1 MTRSHPEEEE
11 QEEER
16 GKVRTFFFFSKKV
29 GVGDDGSASQA
40 DSPTMDE
47 QEEEQCFLIRNLD
60 TNETWSLE
68 EFLEIEERSVMVR
81 RRSFQKNRKDTQQE
95 SFLIRN
101 LDTNESWSLE
111 EFLKI
116 DQFHHAPHFAKRK
129 RSLSANSHHHSHR
142 LKKRQI
148 FSAITLILIGF
159 GGLFL
164 FTSQWHK
171 LGQFLEWISSIGIWG
186 NVLFVLIF
194 LVVGFPF
201 MLGYIPLA
209 VGAGYLYGMVEG
221 ELFLFLIA
229 I

>member
-1 MTRSHPEEEE
+1 MTVDILRAEEGLPG
-11 QEEER
+11 R
-16 GKVRTFFFFSKKV
+16 KGL
-29 GVGDDGSASQA
+29 A
-40 DSPTMDE
+40 MDE
-47 QEEEQCFLIRNLD
+47 LEQEEQCFLIRNLD

-68 EFLEIEERSVMVR
+68 EFLEIEERSVMMR
-81 RRSFQKNRKDTQQE
+81 RRSFQKNRKEVQQQE

-101 LDTNESWSLE
+101 LDTNECWSLE
-111 EFLKI
+111 EFLAN
-116 DQFHHAPHFAKRK
+116 DQFHHPAPLFVKRK
-129 RSLSANSHHHSHR
+129 RTSSATGATHHHGHYR

-171 LGQFLEWISSIGIWG
+171 LGHFLEWISSIGLWG
-186 NVLFVLIF
+186 NVLFILIF

-221 ELFLFLIA
+221 THLFRRLESPLTKDP
-229 I
+229 